1 MTSYYVYAYL
11 RENDLTPY
19 YIGKGKGQR
28 AWTKSVGEVGKP
40 TDSKR
45 IIIVENNL
53 TEIGAFALE
62 RRYIRWYGRIDLG
75 TGILRNKTDGGD
87 GATNQIPWNKGKQG
101 PSATL
106 STRLKM
112 SKTRKGV
119 TKTSATREKMS
130 IARKGLAKSEEH
142 KLKLQQ
148 AILAVPKIKCECCH
162 NLISP
167 GNYKRWHG
175 DKCKQKELS
184 YD

>member
-1 MTSYYVYAYL
+1 MPPIWKATTGVPQAKDSTTVF
-11 RENDLTPY
+11 
-19 YIGKGKGQR
+19 GK
-28 AWTKSVGEVGKP
+28 
-40 TDSKR
+40 
-45 IIIVENNL
+45 
-53 TEIGAFALE
+53 
-62 RRYIRWYGRIDLG
+62 
-75 TGILRNKTDGGD
+75 
-87 GATNQIPWNKGKQG
+87 
-101 PSATL
+101 L
-106 STRLKM
+106 SCCE
-112 SKTRKGV
+112 GV

-162 NLISP
+162 NFISP